1 MFDYENDEF
10 GGEAVLCARQYSGS
24 HVGGRVGLW
33 WEWESGLNSLV
44 FLHSRD
50 KRWIFLVFA
59 ATTLVGDIAARAAS
73 WWSFDVSVNLD
84 ALFRRETK

>member
-1 MFDYENDEF
+1 MVGVGVGIEF
-10 GGEAVLCARQYSGS
+10 
-24 HVGGRVGLW
+24 
-33 WEWESGLNSLV
+33 SGL
-44 FLHSRD
+44 FAQSRQKMD
-50 KRWIFLVFA
+50 FLVFA